1 MANLQGEL
9 IPRVTLKGS
18 VYAPEWLKGDKG
30 DKGDP
35 GAPFTYDMFT
45 EEQLEALKGEQG
57 EQGEKGEAGYTP
69 VKGVDYWT
77 EEDKQ
82 AIIDEVEFSQSGFD
96 KDNYYTKT
104 ETEEKI
110 AAAVDA
116 VELDEAAVKKII
128 SKSNLEPIHHLM
140 EGAWTSYDGD
150 DGVGLIEYIYKYG
163 ICMKLTKDVTIYP
176 SELKE
181 CGLGNSGYYEV
192 DRFGKKYYEAIST
205 VYGKIEIPA
214 ESFVFI
220 YGTITYVD
228 ELYVAESVDAIRQAI
243 CKTYTK
249 SDIEL
254 NFMKSSE
261 AYDTFLTEV
270 PEEYVTEGE
279 LTAKDYATKQD
290 LTDAMGNVVA
300 GLDYCI
306 VDALPTED
314 INTRMIYMVLKAEAE
329 EKNIYNEYL
338 YISGDWEFIGDTET
352 DLTGYV
358 KAEELADYAKA
369 SDIPDV
375 SGYQTAEQVQ
385 AAITTAFESIG
396 IAEEQGGY

>member
-1 MANLQGEL
+1 MIELKEQKTATVGLSKPFVRGIDGATFYPEVDAEGNLSW
-9 IPRVTLKGS
+9 TNDKGLDNPKT
-18 VYAPEWLKGDKG
+18 VNIKGVQGDKG
-30 DKGDP
+30 D
-35 GAPFTYDMFT
+35 
-45 EEQLEALKGEQG
+45 
-57 EQGEKGEAGYTP
+57 KGEAGYTP

-77 EEDKQ
+77 EEDKEE
-82 AIIDEVEFSQSGFD
+82 ILGEVG
-96 KDNYYTKT
+96 
-104 ETEEKI
+104 
-110 AAAVDA
+110 V
-116 VELDEAAVKKII
+116 DEAAVKKII

-181 CGLGNSGYYEV
+181 CGLGDSGYYEV
-192 DRFGKKYYEAIST
+192 DKFGKKYYEAISP

-270 PEEYVTEGE
+270 PEEYVTEEE

-290 LTDAMGNVVA
+290 LTDAIGNVVA

-314 INTRMIYMVLKAEAE
+314 INTRMIYMVLKPEAE

-352 DLTGYV
+352 DLTEYV

>member
-1 MANLQGEL
+1 MIELKEKKTATVALSKPFVRGIDGATFYPEVDNEGNLSW
-9 IPRVTLKGS
+9 TNDKGLDNPE
-18 VYAPEWLKGDKG
+18 VVNIKGAPGDKG
-30 DKGDP
+30 DKGDI
-35 GAPFTYDMFT
+35 GEKGDRGEKGDAFTYEDFT
-45 EEQLEALKGEQG
+45 EEQLAALKGEPG
-57 EQGEKGEAGYTP
+57 KDGTMTFEELTEEQKASLKGADGYTP

-77 EEDKQ
+77 EEDK
-82 AIIDEVEFSQSGFD
+82 
-96 KDNYYTKT
+96 
-104 ETEEKI
+104 EEI
-110 AAAVDA
+110 LGE

-270 PEEYVTEGE
+270 PEEY
-279 LTAKDYATKQD
+279 ATKD
-290 LTDAMGNVVA
+290 DVA
-300 GLDYCI
+300 
-306 VDALPTED
+306 
-314 INTRMIYMVLKAEAE
+314 
-329 EKNIYNEYL
+329 
-338 YISGDWEFIGDTET
+338 
-352 DLTGYV
+352 
-358 KAEELADYAKA
+358 
-369 SDIPDV
+369 
-375 SGYQTAEQVQ
+375 
-385 AAITTAFESIG
+385 AAITEEINKIAK
-396 IAEEQGGY
+396 AEEQGGY

>member
-1 MANLQGEL
+1 MIELKEQKTATVGLSKPFVRGIDGATFYPEVDAEGNLSW
-9 IPRVTLKGS
+9 TNDKGLDN
-18 VYAPEWLKGDKG
+18 PETVNIKGVQGDKG
-30 DKGDP
+30 DKGDIGEKGEKGDT
-35 GAPFTYDMFT
+35 GAAFTYEDFTEEQLAALKGDKGDTGAQGIKGDKGDTGAHFTYDMFT
-45 EEQLEALKGEQG
+45 EEQLAALKGEQG
-57 EQGEKGEAGYTP
+57 IQGIQGEKGDKGDAFTYEDFTEEQLAALKGEKGDKGDKGADGTMTFEELTEEQKASLKGADGYTP

-77 EEDKQ
+77 EEDKEE
-82 AIIDEVEFSQSGFD
+82 ILGEVG
-96 KDNYYTKT
+96 
-104 ETEEKI
+104 
-110 AAAVDA
+110 V
-116 VELDEAAVKKII
+116 DEAAVKKII

-163 ICMKLTKDVTIYP
+163 ICVKLTKDVIIYP

-270 PEEYVTEGE
+270 PEEY
-279 LTAKDYATKQD
+279 ATKD
-290 LTDAMGNVVA
+290 DVA
-300 GLDYCI
+300 
-306 VDALPTED
+306 
-314 INTRMIYMVLKAEAE
+314 
-329 EKNIYNEYL
+329 
-338 YISGDWEFIGDTET
+338 
-352 DLTGYV
+352 
-358 KAEELADYAKA
+358 
-369 SDIPDV
+369 
-375 SGYQTAEQVQ
+375 
-385 AAITTAFESIG
+385 AAITEEINKIAK
-396 IAEEQGGY
+396 AEEQGGY